1 MVGFSPPSLVS
12 LPLMHPAK
20 VRRDHLHQLT
30 DLPNIGPASAADLR
44 RLGIHHPKDLIGKNA
59 DTLYHTLCA
68 LDGIHHDPC
77 VLDVLQSVVD
87 YMHGGEAL
95 PWWTYSA
102 KRKQKEPGNAS

>member
-1 MVGFSPPSLVS
+1 MR
-12 LPLMHPAK
+12 PAK

-44 RLGIHHPKDLIGKNA
+44 RLGIHH
-59 DTLYHTLCA
+59 
-68 LDGIHHDPC
+68 DPC

-87 YMHGGEAL
+87 YMHGSEAL

-102 KRKQKEPGNAS
+102 KRKQKEPGNTS

>member
-20 VRRDHLHQLT
+20 VR
-30 DLPNIGPASAADLR
+30 LPNIGPASAADLR

-68 LDGIHHDPC
+68 LDGIRHDPC
-77 VLDVLQSVVD
+77 VHDILQSVVD

-95 PWWTYSA
+95 AWWTYSA
-102 KRKQKEPGNAS
+102 KRKQKEPGNTS

>member
-44 RLGIHHPKDLIGKNA
+44 RLGIEPTGA
-59 DTLYHTLCA
+59 A
-68 LDGIHHDPC
+68 LAAM
-77 VLDVLQSVVD
+77 SR
-87 YMHGGEAL
+87 A
-95 PWWTYSA
+95 
-102 KRKQKEPGNAS
+102 

>member
-59 DTLYHTLCA
+59 DALYHTLCA
-68 LDGIHHDPC
+68 LDGIRHDPC
-77 VLDVLQSVVD
+77 VHDILQSVVD
-87 YMHGGEAL
+87 YMHGGKAL
-95 PWWTYSA
+95 AWWTYSA
-102 KRKQKEPGNAS
+102 KRKQK

>member
-1 MVGFSPPSLVS
+1 
-12 LPLMHPAK
+12 MHPAK

-44 RLGIHHPKDLIGKNA
+44 RLGIHHPQDLIGKNA

-68 LDGIHHDPC
+68 LDGIRHDPC

-102 KRKQKEPGNAS
+102 KRKQKEPGNTS